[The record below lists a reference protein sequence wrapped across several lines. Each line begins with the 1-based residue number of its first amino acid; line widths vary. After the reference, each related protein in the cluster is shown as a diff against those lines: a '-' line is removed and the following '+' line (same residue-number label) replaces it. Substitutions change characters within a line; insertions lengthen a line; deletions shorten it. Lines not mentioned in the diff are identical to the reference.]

1 MNNKLITLFTRTPL
15 HVGAGNSVG
24 VVDSP
29 IMRER
34 HTQTPIIPGSSL
46 KGVLADLW
54 NDSAENFTEIKDDN
68 GKDQKVRNNELK
80 RLFGSDD
87 PRKSHAHSGTLL
99 IGEARVLAFPLRSAK
114 GGFAWITCPHA
125 LKKFECD
132 TGKDLGDI
140 PEPQNEECYAR
151 PTVVFPGKDPGK
163 DAVILEEYRFNK
175 KSKAIDEKILK
186 EFNALCSDS
195 VWEPENR
202 LVIVS
207 DDIFSY
213 FVANACEV
221 VTRIKINDETGT
233 VDEHHLFNQEQVPSE
248 TLFYAMVGTAKAKDA
263 NDLEELKKKIE
274 ACGKVLQIGG
284 DATIGLGFCS
294 VKFA

>member
-54 NDSAENFTEIKDDN
+54 NDSAENFTEIKNDN

-87 PRKSHAHSGTLL
+87 PRKGHAHSGTLL

-125 LKKFECD
+125 LKKFACD
-132 TGKDLGDI
+132 TGKTLGEI
-140 PEPQNEECYAR
+140 PEPKNEECFAGSSI
-151 PTVVFPGKDPGK
+151 VFPGK
-163 DAVILEEYRFNK
+163 DAVILEEYRFT
-175 KSKAIDEKILK
+175 KIGGINTKIVEMLK
-186 EFNALCSDS
+186 ALCSDP
-195 VWEPENR
+195 VWEPEKR

-207 DDIFSY
+207 DEIFSY

-221 VTRIKINDETGT
+221 VTRIGIDDETGT
-233 VDEHHLFNQEQVPSE
+233 VKSGALFNQEQVPSE
-248 TLFYAMVGTAKAKDA
+248 TLFYAMLGTAKKGQE
-263 NDLEELKKKIE
+263 NDLKTLADKIKE
-274 ACGKVLQIGG
+274 SCGNVLQVGG

-294 VKFA
+294 VKIA

>member
-34 HTQTPIIPGSSL
+34 HTQTPIVPGSSL

-54 NDSAENFTEIKDDN
+54 NDSAENFTEVKDEN
-68 GKDQKVRNNELK
+68 ENPKKVRDNELK

-87 PRKSHAHSGTLL
+87 SRKGHAHSGTLL

-125 LKKFECD
+125 LKKFSTD
-132 TGKDLGDI
+132 TGKDLAPI
-140 PEPQNEECYAR
+140 PEPKNEECYAA
-151 PTVVFPGKDPGK
+151 PDVVFPAQN
-163 DAVILEEYRFNK
+163 AVILEEYRFTKIGEINTK
-175 KSKAIDEKILK
+175 IVEKF
-186 EFNALCSDS
+186 ETLCSDS
-195 VWEPENR
+195 VWEPKKR

-207 DDIFSY
+207 DEIFSY

-221 VTRIKINDETGT
+221 VTRIGIDDETGT
-233 VDEHHLFNQEQVPSE
+233 VKSGALFNQEQVPSE
-248 TLFYAMVGTAKAKDA
+248 TLFYAMLGTAKKGQEQDLNILADKIKD
-263 NDLEELKKKIE
+263 
-274 ACGKVLQIGG
+274 VLQIGG

-294 VKFA
+294 VRIA

>member
-1 MNNKLITLFTRTPL
+1 MNNKLITFFTRTPL

-54 NDSAENFTEIKDDN
+54 NDCKDENKKRA
-68 GKDQKVRNNELK
+68 GELK
-80 RLFGSDD
+80 RLFGSDND
-87 PRKSHAHSGTLL
+87 KDAHSGTLL

-132 TGKDLGDI
+132 TGKNLGDI
-140 PEPQNEECYAR
+140 PEPKEETCVIPNLCKVAWNG
-151 PTVVFPGKDPGK
+151 TD
-163 DAVILEEYRFNK
+163 VILEEYRFK
-175 KSKAIDEKILK
+175 KDGEINSKITETLK
-186 EFNALCSDS
+186 SLCDDTT
-195 VWEPENR
+195 WEIASR

-207 DDIFSY
+207 DEIFSY

-274 ACGKVLQIGG
+274 TCGKVLQIGG

>member
-1 MNNKLITLFTRTPL
+1 MHTKLITLFTRTPL

-54 NDSAENFTEIKDDN
+54 NDCKDENKKRN
-68 GKDQKVRNNELK
+68 GELK

-87 PRKSHAHSGTLL
+87 DKSACSGSLL

-125 LKKFECD
+125 LKKFACD
-132 TGKDLGDI
+132 TGKDLGEI
-140 PEPQNEECYAR
+140 PEPKNEDCFAA
-151 PTVVFPGKDPGK
+151 PSVVFAAQN
-163 DAVILEEYRFNK
+163 AVVLEEYKFTQKGSVPAGVTDEFK
-175 KSKAIDEKILK
+175 KLA
-186 EFNALCSDS
+186 SDS
-195 VWEPENR
+195 VWEPEER

-207 DDIFSY
+207 DEIFSY

-221 VTRIKINDETGT
+221 VTRIRVNDETGT
-233 VDEHHLFNQEQVPSE
+233 VDSGALFNQEQVPSE
-248 TLFYAMVGTAKAKDA
+248 TLFYAMFGTLKNNQAE
-263 NDLEELKKKIE
+263 DLEALEEKIK
-274 ACGKVLQIGG
+274 ANGNILQIGG

-294 VKFA
+294 AKFA

>member
-1 MNNKLITLFTRTPL
+1 MQTKLITLFTRTPL

-54 NDSAENFTEIKDDN
+54 NDCKDENKKRN
-68 GKDQKVRNNELK
+68 GELK

-87 PRKSHAHSGTLL
+87 DKSACSGSLL

-125 LKKFECD
+125 LKKFACD
-132 TGKDLGDI
+132 TGKDLGKI
-140 PEPQNEECYAR
+140 PEPQNEKCYAGSA
-151 PTVVFPGKDPGK
+151 VVFPGKN
-163 DAVILEEYRFNK
+163 AVILEEYRFDK
-175 KSKAIDEKILK
+175 ETEAVDKKILN
-186 EFNALCSDS
+186 EFKALCPDS
-195 VWEPENR
+195 VWEPEKR

-207 DDIFSY
+207 DEIFSY

-221 VTRIKINDETGT
+221 VTRIGIDDETGT
-233 VDEHHLFNQEQVPSE
+233 VKSGALFNQEQVPSE
-248 TLFYAMVGTAKAKDA
+248 TLFYAILGTAQKAQDG
-263 NDLEELKKKIE
+263 DLKILADKIE
-274 ACGKVLQIGG
+274 ESCGNVLQIGG

-294 VKFA
+294 VKIA